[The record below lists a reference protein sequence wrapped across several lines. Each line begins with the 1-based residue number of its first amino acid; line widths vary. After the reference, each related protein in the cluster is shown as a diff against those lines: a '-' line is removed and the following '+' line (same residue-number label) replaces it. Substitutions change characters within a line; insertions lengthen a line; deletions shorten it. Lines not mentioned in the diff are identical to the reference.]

1 LFFAEIKKQAVVKRI
16 HLFEFEDLK
25 WFPNW
30 IRICMTRLIMV
41 MHKKF
46 NTSEDMAK
54 LLAKLIKQTNTKKI
68 IDLCSGSGGP
78 MLDTVSLLKA
88 THNIENIELLLT
100 DLYPN
105 LEDAERINQINN
117 SISYRTTPLD
127 ATNLDNDINGILTMV
142 GSFHH
147 MRPELAKNIL
157 TEVQKKRQPIC
168 IMEINKEFPIILW
181 WFLIPISAIL
191 CLFITPLVKPL
202 TAKQIIFTYLIP
214 IIPICFAWDAVITSG
229 RIYRMDDLNTLL
241 KGLEKENYTWE
252 KGIIEGSSEKI
263 YLMGYPS

>member
-1 LFFAEIKKQAVVKRI
+1 MKRV

-46 NTSEDMAK
+46 KTSEDMAV
-54 LLAKLIKQTNTKKI
+54 LLSNLIKQTKITKI
-68 IDLCSGSGGP
+68 VDLCSGSGGP
-78 MLDTVSLLKA
+78 MLDVISQLKNV
-88 THNIENIELLLT
+88 HKIKNVELILS

-105 LEDAERINQINN
+105 LDAAKRINRTDD
-117 SISYRTTPLD
+117 SISYRTIPLD
-127 ATNLDNDINGILTMV
+127 ATNLDHNIKGILTMV

-147 MRPELAKNIL
+147 MKPELARKIL
-157 TEVQKKRQPIC
+157 VEVQKKKQPIC
-168 IMEINKEFPIILW
+168 IMEINKKFPIILW
-181 WFLIPISAIL
+181 WFFIPLSAIL
-191 CLFITPLVKPL
+191 CLFITPLVKQL
-202 TAKQIIFTYLIP
+202 TVKQIIFTYLIP

-241 KGLEKENYTWE
+241 EGLEKENYTWK

>member
-1 LFFAEIKKQAVVKRI
+1 MKRV

-46 NTSEDMAK
+46 KTSEDMAV
-54 LLAKLIKQTNTKKI
+54 LLNNLIKQTKITKI
-68 IDLCSGSGGP
+68 VDLCSGSGGP
-78 MLDTVSLLKA
+78 MLDVISLLKNV
-88 THNIENIELLLT
+88 HKIKNVELILS

-105 LEDAERINQINN
+105 LDAAKRINQTDD
-117 SISYRTTPLD
+117 SISYRTIPLD
-127 ATNLDNDINGILTMV
+127 ATNLDNDTKGILTMV

-147 MRPELAKNIL
+147 MKPELAGKIL
-157 TEVQKKRQPIC
+157 LEAQQKRQPIC
-168 IMEINKEFPIILW
+168 IMEINKKFPIILW
-181 WFLIPISAIL
+181 WLFIPLSIIL

-202 TAKQIIFTYLIP
+202 TVKQIIFTYLIP

-229 RIYRMDDLNTLL
+229 RIYRMDDLDILL
-241 KGLEKENYTWE
+241 KGLKNVRYTWE
-252 KGIIEGSSEKI
+252 KGIIKGSSEKI
-263 YLMGYPS
+263 YLMGYPN

>member
-1 LFFAEIKKQAVVKRI
+1 MKRI

-25 WFPNW
+25 WLPNW

-54 LLAKLIKQTNTKKI
+54 LLAKLIKQTNTTKI

-78 MLDTVSLLKA
+78 MLDTISQLKNS
-88 THNIENIELLLT
+88 HKIENIELVLT

-105 LEDAERINQINN
+105 LEDAKRINKLNN
-117 SISYRTTPLD
+117 HIHYRTQPLD
-127 ATNLDNDINGILTMV
+127 ATNIGNDIKGILTMV

-147 MRPELAKNIL
+147 MKPNLAKSIL
-157 TEVQKKRQPIC
+157 REAQRKEQPIC
-168 IMEINKEFPIILW
+168 IMEINKKFTVLLW
-181 WFLIPISAIL
+181 WLLIPLSAIL

-202 TAKQIIFTYLIP
+202 TIKQIIFTYLIP

-229 RIYRMDDLNTLL
+229 RIYRMNDLDILL
-241 KGLEKENYTWE
+241 KGLGNENYTWE
-252 KGIIEGSSEKI
+252 KGIIKGESEKI
-263 YLMGYPS
+263 YLIGCPN

>member
-1 LFFAEIKKQAVVKRI
+1 MKRI

-54 LLAKLIKQTNTKKI
+54 LLVKLIKQTNTSTI
-68 IDLCSGSGGP
+68 VDLCSGSGGA
-78 MLDTVSLLKA
+78 MIDTVSHLNN
-88 THNIENIELLLT
+88 THKIKNVKLLLT

-105 LEDAERINQINN
+105 LADAERINQKNN
-117 SISYRTTPLD
+117 RIQYRTTPLN
-127 ATNLDNDINGILTMV
+127 ATNLDTDIRGILTMV

-147 MRPELAKNIL
+147 MKPELARKIL
-157 TEVQKKRQPIC
+157 VEAQKKRQPIC
-168 IMEINKEFPIILW
+168 IMEIHKKFPIILW
-181 WFLIPISAIL
+181 WLFIPLSAIL

-202 TAKQIIFTYLIP
+202 TIKQIIFTYLIP

-229 RIYRMDDLNTLL
+229 RIYRMEDLDVLL
-241 KGLEKENYTWE
+241 KGLKENNYAWE
-252 KGIIEGSSEKI
+252 KGIIKGKSEKI
-263 YLMGYPS
+263 YLMGYPN

>member
-1 LFFAEIKKQAVVKRI
+1 MKRI

-46 NTSEDMAK
+46 STSEDMAV
-54 LLAKLIKQTNTKKI
+54 LLSNLIKQTKITKI
-68 IDLCSGSGGP
+68 VDLCSGSGGP
-78 MLDTVSLLKA
+78 MIDVISQLK
-88 THNIENIELLLT
+88 NIHKIKNVELILS

-105 LEDAERINQINN
+105 LDAAKRINQTNDA
-117 SISYRTTPLD
+117 ISYRIIPLD
-127 ATNLDNDINGILTMV
+127 ATNLDNDIKGILTMV

-147 MRPELAKNIL
+147 IKPELARKIL
-157 TEVQKKRQPIC
+157 VEVQKKRQPIC
-168 IMEINKEFPIILW
+168 IMEINKKFPIILW
-181 WFLIPISAIL
+181 WFFIPLSMVL

-202 TAKQIIFTYLIP
+202 TTKQILFTYLIP

-229 RIYRMDDLNTLL
+229 RIYRMDDLDILL
-241 KGLEKENYTWE
+241 KGLKNEHYTWK
-252 KGIIEGSSEKI
+252 KGIIKGNSEKI
-263 YLMGYPS
+263 YLMGYPI

>member
-1 LFFAEIKKQAVVKRI
+1 MKRI

-54 LLAKLIKQTNTKKI
+54 LLAKLIKQTNTSKI

-78 MLDTVSLLKA
+78 MLDVISHLK
-88 THNIENIELLLT
+88 NIHKIKNVELILS

-105 LEDAERINQINN
+105 LEAAKRINQTDD
-117 SISYRTTPLD
+117 SISYRTIPLD
-127 ATNLDNDINGILTMV
+127 ATNLENDTKGILTMV

-147 MRPELAKNIL
+147 MKPQVARNIL
-157 TEVQKKRQPIC
+157 VEVQKNNQPIC
-168 IMEINKEFPIILW
+168 IMEINKKFPIVLW
-181 WFLIPISAIL
+181 WFFIPLSIIL

-202 TAKQIIFTYLIP
+202 TVKQIIFTYLVP

-229 RIYRMDDLNTLL
+229 RIYRMEDLDVLL
-241 KGLEKENYTWE
+241 KGLKTEHFTWE
-252 KGIIEGSSEKI
+252 KGIIKGSSEKI
-263 YLMGYPS
+263 YLMGHPN

>member
-1 LFFAEIKKQAVVKRI
+1 MKRI

-54 LLAKLIKQTNTKKI
+54 LLAKLIKQTNTSRI

-78 MLDTVSLLKA
+78 MLDVISHLKNV
-88 THNIENIELLLT
+88 HKIKNVELILS

-105 LEDAERINQINN
+105 LDAAKRINQTDD
-117 SISYRTTPLD
+117 SISYRTIPLD
-127 ATNLDNDINGILTMV
+127 ATNLDNDTKGILTMV

-147 MRPELAKNIL
+147 MKPQMARKIL
-157 TEVQKKRQPIC
+157 VEVQKKNEGLACIQPG
-168 IMEINKEFPIILW
+168 IL
-181 WFLIPISAIL
+181 
-191 CLFITPLVKPL
+191 
-202 TAKQIIFTYLIP
+202 
-214 IIPICFAWDAVITSG
+214 
-229 RIYRMDDLNTLL
+229 
-241 KGLEKENYTWE
+241 NY
-252 KGIIEGSSEKI
+252 SRYS
-263 YLMGYPS
+263 

>member
-1 LFFAEIKKQAVVKRI
+1 MKRV

-46 NTSEDMAK
+46 KTSDDMAV
-54 LLAKLIKQTNTKKI
+54 LLNNLIEQTKITKI
-68 IDLCSGSGGP
+68 VDLCSGSGGP
-78 MLDTVSLLKA
+78 MLDVIAQLKNV
-88 THNIENIELLLT
+88 HKIKNVELILS

-105 LEDAERINQINN
+105 LDAAKSINQTND

-127 ATNLDNDINGILTMV
+127 ATNLDNDIKGILTMV

-147 MRPELAKNIL
+147 MKPELARKIL
-157 TEVQKKRQPIC
+157 IEVQKKRQAIC
-168 IMEINKEFPIILW
+168 IMEINKKFPIILW
-181 WFLIPISAIL
+181 WVFIPLSIIL

-202 TAKQIIFTYLIP
+202 TIKQIIFTYFIP

-229 RIYRMDDLNTLL
+229 RIYRMEDLDVLL
-241 KGLEKENYTWE
+241 KGLKTEHYTWE
-252 KGIIEGSSEKI
+252 KGIIKGSSEKI
-263 YLMGYPS
+263 YLMGYPN

>member
-1 LFFAEIKKQAVVKRI
+1 MKRV

-46 NTSEDMAK
+46 KTSEDMAV
-54 LLAKLIKQTNTKKI
+54 LLNSLIKQTKITKI
-68 IDLCSGSGGP
+68 VDLCSGSGGP
-78 MLDTVSLLKA
+78 MLDVISQLKNV
-88 THNIENIELLLT
+88 HEIKNVKLILS

-105 LEDAERINQINN
+105 LDAAERINQTDN

-127 ATNLDNDINGILTMV
+127 ATNLDNDIKGILTMV

-157 TEVQKKRQPIC
+157 IEVQKKKQPIC
-168 IMEINKEFPIILW
+168 IMEINKKFPIILW
-181 WFLIPISAIL
+181 WFFIPLSALL

-202 TAKQIIFTYLIP
+202 TIKQIIFTYLIP

>member
-1 LFFAEIKKQAVVKRI
+1 MKRV

-46 NTSEDMAK
+46 KTSEDMAT
-54 LLAKLIKQTNTKKI
+54 LLAKLIKRTNKTKI

-78 MLDTVSLLKA
+78 MLDTISQLVSVHK
-88 THNIENIELLLT
+88 IENIELVLT

-105 LEDAERINQINN
+105 LEDAKRINQTNDC
-117 SISYRTTPLD
+117 ISYRTIPLD
-127 ATNLDNDINGILTMV
+127 ATNLDNDIKGILTMV

-147 MRPELAKNIL
+147 MKPNLAKSIL
-157 TEVQKKRQPIC
+157 REAQRKEQPIC
-168 IMEINKEFPIILW
+168 IMEINKKFPITLW
-181 WFLIPISAIL
+181 WLFIPLSAIL
-191 CLFITPLVKPL
+191 CLFITPAVRPL
-202 TAKQIIFTYLIP
+202 TIKQIIFTYLIP

-241 KGLEKENYTWE
+241 EGLKNDNYTWE
-252 KGIIEGSSEKI
+252 KGIIKGSSEKI
-263 YLMGYPS
+263 YLLGYPN

>member
-1 LFFAEIKKQAVVKRI
+1 MKRI

-46 NTSEDMAK
+46 KTSQDMAK
-54 LLAKLIKQTNTKKI
+54 LLSDLIEQTKITKI
-68 IDLCSGSGGP
+68 VDLCSGSGGA
-78 MLDTVSLLKA
+78 MLDVVSQLKYV
-88 THNIENIELLLT
+88 HKIKNVELILS

-105 LEDAERINQINN
+105 LDAAKKINQTNN
-117 SISYRTTPLD
+117 SVSYRTTPLD
-127 ATNLDNDINGILTMV
+127 ATNLDDNIEGILTMI

-147 MRPELAKNIL
+147 MKPELAKRIL
-157 TEVQKKRQPIC
+157 VEVQKRKQPIC
-168 IMEINKEFPIILW
+168 IMEINKKFPIVLW
-181 WFLIPISAIL
+181 WFFIPLSMIL

-202 TAKQIIFTYLIP
+202 TLKQVIFTYLIP

-229 RIYRMDDLNTLL
+229 RIYRMEDLDILL
-241 KGLEKENYTWE
+241 KDLGNENYTWK
-252 KGIIEGSSEKI
+252 KGIIKGDSEKI
-263 YLMGYPS
+263 YLIGHPN

>member
-1 LFFAEIKKQAVVKRI
+1 MKRI

-30 IRICMTRLIMV
+30 IRVSITRLIIV

-54 LLAKLIKQTNTKKI
+54 LLSKLIKQTNNNKI

-78 MLDTVSLLKA
+78 MLDTVSKLKNI
-88 THNIENIELLLT
+88 HKIENIELLLT

-105 LEDAERINQINN
+105 LEEAKKINKVDD
-117 SISYRTTPLD
+117 SISYRITPLD
-127 ATNLDNDINGILTMV
+127 ATKLDTDIKGILTMV

-147 MRPELAKNIL
+147 MKPKLARKIL
-157 TEVQKKRQPIC
+157 VEAQKKKQPIC
-168 IMEINKEFPIILW
+168 IMEIHKKFPIILW
-181 WFLIPISAIL
+181 WLFIPLSVIL
-191 CLFITPLVKPL
+191 CLFVTPLVKPL
-202 TAKQIIFTYLIP
+202 TVKQIIFTYLIP

-229 RIYRMDDLNTLL
+229 RIYRMEDLDILL
-241 KGLEKENYTWE
+241 QGLGNDNYIWE
-252 KGIIEGSSEKI
+252 KGIIKGDSEKN

>member
-1 LFFAEIKKQAVVKRI
+1 MKRI

-30 IRICMTRLIMV
+30 MRICMTRLIMV

-46 NTSEDMAK
+46 NTSEDMAT
-54 LLAKLIKQTNTKKI
+54 LLAKLIKKTDTSKI

-78 MLDTVSLLKA
+78 MLDTVAHLKND
-88 THNIENIELLLT
+88 HNIENTTLLLT

-105 LEDAERINQINN
+105 LEDAKRINDKDNHIA
-117 SISYRTTPLD
+117 YRTDPLD
-127 ATNLDNDINGILTMV
+127 ATDIDENIQGILTMV

-147 MRPELAKNIL
+147 MKPAIAKNIL
-157 TEVQKKRQPIC
+157 MEAQRKQQPIC
-168 IMEINKEFPIILW
+168 ILEINKKFPILLW
-181 WFLIPISAIL
+181 WLFFPLSAIL

-202 TAKQIIFTYLIP
+202 TIKQIIFTYVIP

-229 RIYRMDDLNTLL
+229 RIYRLDDLAILL
-241 KGLEKENYTWE
+241 KDLGNENYTWK
-252 KGIIEGSSEKI
+252 KGIIKGESEKI
-263 YLMGYPS
+263 YLIGCPESQRIVIKKTT

>member
-1 LFFAEIKKQAVVKRI
+1 MKRI

-46 NTSEDMAK
+46 KTSEDMAV
-54 LLAKLIKQTNTKKI
+54 LLNNLIRQTKITKVV
-68 IDLCSGSGGP
+68 DLCSGSGGP
-78 MLDTVSLLKA
+78 MLDVISQLK
-88 THNIENIELLLT
+88 NIHKIKNVELVLS

-105 LEDAERINQINN
+105 LDAAKKINQTDD
-117 SISYRTTPLD
+117 SISYRTIPLD
-127 ATNLDNDINGILTMV
+127 ATNLDNDTKGILTMV

-147 MRPELAKNIL
+147 MKPELARKIL
-157 TEVQKKRQPIC
+157 VEAQKKRQPIC
-168 IMEINKEFPIILW
+168 IMEINKKFPIILW
-181 WFLIPISAIL
+181 WLFIPLSIIL

-202 TAKQIIFTYLIP
+202 TVKQIIFTYLIP

-229 RIYRMDDLNTLL
+229 RIYRMDDLDILL
-241 KGLEKENYTWE
+241 KGFKNENYTWE

-263 YLMGYPS
+263 YLMGYPN